1 MDMKITTLADKAML
15 VKLTMRRANLT
26 KRDQV
31 AEAVIQSTMDDSSL
45 IVNSKL
51 FRDKLNPINKIM
63 SEASAVYG
71 FHKANTLP
79 YIDKGPRL
87 LPNSNYMDYS
97 QSMRERINRVDA
109 LLNNYMPN
117 YDNYVQLDIAYR
129 SKNQT
134 ASRAKVEDYPTAD
147 DFRSRM
153 GFELRFMPLPDTKHF
168 LYDIDQTDLDIFESS
183 IKEAEK
189 VARVSTVKLML
200 EPLTHLVDKLSV
212 PIDQKGAIFRDS
224 AIENV
229 IEGLQQARK
238 LNIDDDPEI
247 SESIKHLS
255 SAMSVFAEHK
265 DVLRESPIVREQAH
279 KKLDAIASKMAGLM

>member
-1 MDMKITTLADKAML
+1 MKQLNEKAML

-26 KRDQV
+26 KRDQY
-31 AEAVIQSTMDDSSL
+31 AEAVIQSQLDDTSL
-45 IVNSKL
+45 VVKSKL
-51 FRDKLNPINKIM
+51 FRDPANPINRIM
-63 SEASAVYG
+63 SERSAIYL
-71 FHKANTLP
+71 FHKKNTLA

-87 LPNSNYMDYS
+87 LPNANYMDYS
-97 QSMRERINRVDA
+97 QAMRERINRVDA

-134 ASRAKVEDYPTAD
+134 ASRAKAEDYPTAD

-168 LYDIDQTDLDIFESS
+168 LYDIDQTDLEIFESS

-247 SESIKHLS
+247 TESIKHLS

-265 DVLRESPIVREQAH
+265 DSLRESPIVREQAH